1 MKKILSIL
9 STITLIGTSTT
20 SLVACNTPQE
30 YTKEELKELKEK
42 NKINTTNQEIRNS
55 LEWIAPQEKPFNKVD
70 SKYYYVVWRGDKNTD
85 WRIIKFKNYDLS
97 HNKILDKHNE
107 CVLVLEFLSSHNTDL
122 FIQENKYPNRRWYW
136 KNDNGTYIKSVYR
149 WNLNTTESN
158 LIVDDKGNVKVK
170 GEQKRDLLS
179 LFCFLSWLKCNF
191 NWVSTFI
198 SNT

>member
-9 STITLIGTSTT
+9 STITLIVTSTT
-20 SLVACNTPQE
+20 SLVACNTSQE

-42 NKINTTNQEIRNS
+42 NKINTTNQEIRNT

-70 SKYYYVVWRGDKNTD
+70 SKYYYVVWRGDKNND

-149 WNLNTTESN
+149 WNLNTTETN

-170 GEQKRDLLS
+170 GE
-179 LFCFLSWLKCNF
+179 
-191 NWVSTFI
+191 
-198 SNT
+198 